1 MAEGNGEWKGQMKQ
15 WVIHFEKQR
24 TEDVQAEKE
33 RHTELVTKL
42 DQHLEISQKVSIAVL
57 GTEGNKFKDGLI
69 FRVSEHKE
77 YHNNNEHKWGIWS
90 LMKRKPGVAVLIG
103 VIISG
108 SLATAGYNL
117 KDILKMLI
125 AFAK

>member
-1 MAEGNGEWKGQMKQ
+1 MNEGNGEFKGQMKQ
-15 WVIHFEKQR
+15 WVKHFEKQR
-24 TEDVQAEKE
+24 EEDVENEKE
-33 RHTELVTKL
+33 RHTELL
-42 DQHLEISQKVSIAVL
+42 D
-57 GTEGNKFKDGLI
+57 KFDGYHKDIQAQFTL
-69 FRVSEHKE
+69 HKE
-77 YHNNNEHKWGIWS
+77 YHKDNEHKWGIWS

-117 KDILKMLI
+117 KDILKALI